1 MSGVTLTSHAYR
13 QLDVE
18 ARRSEDGAETG
29 GLLLG
34 SDMGMGAGFVVR
46 LCGDPGP
53 NAVRQPT
60 GFVRDLAHSRMLAD
74 GAAHIDGSAWIG
86 EWHTHLIELPVPSP
100 YDLLT
105 YRTLLAD
112 QEADFARL
120 LSLIVL
126 VGEDGRWSPARVFA
140 WSISATSAR
149 PLPIRIES
157 GPD

>member
-1 MSGVTLTSHAYR
+1 
-13 QLDVE
+13 
-18 ARRSEDGAETG
+18 
-29 GLLLG
+29 
-34 SDMGMGAGFVVR
+34 
-46 LCGDPGP
+46 
-53 NAVRQPT
+53 
-60 GFVRDLAHSRMLAD
+60 MLAD
-74 GAAHIDGSAWIG
+74 GAAHIDGSVWIG
-86 EWHTHLIELPVPSP
+86 EWHTHLIELPVPSS

-149 PLPIRIES
+149 PLPILIES